1 VLAWHDPTAQ
11 PLLSKQADDDAV
23 HPEVV
28 AYLRCPVCR
37 AALATRAGS
46 LRCGAGHS
54 FDIARQGYGDLTA
67 GRLTHAGDTTE
78 MVYARESV
86 LADGHFDFVTAAVV
100 RALPAYTEGLAVEV
114 GAGTAFHLAALLDA
128 APGLWG
134 LALDVSK
141 PALRRAARRHPRLA
155 AIRADAWR
163 PLPIADRA
171 ATAVLN
177 VFAPRA
183 GGELHRIL
191 RPEGALVTVTP
202 EPAHLAELVGPLGL
216 LTVDPDKEGRLAA
229 ALEPH
234 FTLVE
239 RTVHARRLV
248 LTREQARVLV
258 AMGPSAW
265 HVDPAALDTGL
276 TRLPTP
282 LEVQACVLVSVWQP
296 RERPTLRNDS
306 GAGVRGGS
314 GPNPVAA

>member
-1 VLAWHDPTAQ
+1 MSRHYGLAQ
-11 PLLSKQADDDAV
+11 PFLSKQADDDAV
-23 HPEVV
+23 QPEVV
-28 AYLRCPVCR
+28 AHLRCPVCR
-37 AALATRAGS
+37 AALATRGGS

-54 FDIARQGYGDLTA
+54 FDIARQGYADLTA
-67 GRLTHAGDTTE
+67 GRPTHGGDTTE
-78 MVYARESV
+78 MVSARESV
-86 LADGHFDFVTAAVV
+86 LAEGHFDFVTAAVV
-100 RALPAYTEGLAVEV
+100 AALSAYPEGLAVEV
-114 GAGTAFHLAALLDA
+114 GAGTAVHLAALLDA

-163 PLPIADRA
+163 PLPIADGA

-183 GGELHRIL
+183 GGELRRIL
-191 RPEGALVTVTP
+191 RPAGALVTVTP

-229 ALEPH
+229 ALGPH
-234 FTLVE
+234 FTLAE

-248 LTREQARVLV
+248 LTRDQARALV

-276 TRLPTP
+276 AALPTP
-282 LEVQACVLVSVWQP
+282 MEAQACVLVSVWHP
-296 RERPTLRNDS
+296 RGRATLRDDS
-306 GAGVRGGS
+306 GAGVRVGS